1 MTNIESKIAALGWEY
16 SPPGAHGGW
25 VHWDVRDNDGCL
37 VVLDSAD
44 DVARYLGLER
54 CEGCS

>member
-1 MTNIESKIAALGWEY
+1 MTNIEGRLIELGWEY
-16 SPPGAHGGW
+16 FPPGSHGGW
-25 VHWDVRDNDGCL
+25 THWDVRDNDGNRIAF
-37 VVLDSAD
+37 DSAD